1 MEDYHKKEFFK
12 KISLFYKYFLKL
24 FNIMSM
30 CRLAIIFCNEEY
42 VMDGIANVA
51 RQQQSQVGVSEAQ
64 GRAAQEVQQQVQ
76 QPQKVDVVKEMQ
88 KSGSSS
94 EAKINSK
101 EQVQELVDKLNRAMS
116 PMNTNLKF
124 GVDSQDVFYVS
135 VIESQT
141 NKMIR
146 RFPAEQ
152 AQDFLPK
159 MQEVTGIL
167 FDSKG

>member
-1 MEDYHKKEFFK
+1 
-12 KISLFYKYFLKL
+12 
-24 FNIMSM
+24 
-30 CRLAIIFCNEEY
+30 
-42 VMDGIANVA
+42 MDGIANVA
-51 RQQQSQVGVSEAQ
+51 RQQQSQLGTQEAQ
-64 GRAAQEVQQQVQ
+64 GRVSQKVQQQVQ
-76 QPQKVDVVKEMQ
+76 QPKQADVVKEIQ
-88 KSGSSS
+88 KEVSSTS
-94 EAKINSK
+94 TKINSK
-101 EQVQELVDKLNRAMS
+101 EQVKDLVDQLNKAMA

-124 GVDSQDVFYVS
+124 GVDSQDIFYVS

-152 AQDFLPK
+152 AMDFLPK